1 MLERIALRESGVHE
15 PEPWSKARVQEVKLK
30 AKKLPGVP
38 TSSTASSILEA
49 FRQGHEVRNTALSL
63 PLSSHSPVVLP
74 ILLRLIDIIV
84 C

>member
-1 MLERIALRESGVHE
+1 MLERIALRESGIHE
-15 PEPWSKARVQEVKLK
+15 PEPWSKARVKEVQWK
-30 AKKLPGVP
+30 AKKLPGLP

-63 PLSSHSPVVLP
+63 SPSSYSWVVLP
-74 ILLRLIDIIV
+74 ILLRLINIAV